1 VTTERKADLDECWQ
15 ECERQIQAIH
25 AGKVV
30 DGDPAEAEGK
40 LLEEQDAIEYELG
53 LEQFGEARQREDAD
67 TPSQGAD

>member
-1 VTTERKADLDECWQ
+1 MIPEHKAELEERWQ

-40 LLEEQDAIEYELG
+40 LLQEQDAIDYELG
-53 LEQFGEARQREDAD
+53 MEYFCDRIVLPRSRSINQR
-67 TPSQGAD
+67 

>member
-1 VTTERKADLDECWQ
+1 MPSERKAELEERWQ

-40 LLEEQDAIEYELG
+40 LLEEQNAIEYELRM
-53 LEQFGEARQREDAD
+53 EDFRERRSRP
-67 TPSQGAD
+67 T